1 MKPSALF
8 QPWAAAAADDSTDHV
23 EAVELIGGL
32 DGIDGRVAGPRWDA
46 IDEPREFGKVIC
58 PKLLA
63 VSLKT
68 YDG

>member
-1 MKPSALF
+1 MEVENGVDLVDDRVVAL
-8 QPWAAAAADDSTDHV
+8 D
-23 EAVELIGGL
+23 GGL

-46 IDEPREFGKVIC
+46 IDEPREFGEVIC

>member
-46 IDEPREFGKVIC
+46 IDVPFLGVAMPCLGCLGCFAIC
-58 PKLLA
+58 
-63 VSLKT
+63 
-68 YDG
+68 D